1 MISKLSTFFL
11 IILKRVIAGCVIAA
25 LGLAAW
31 AWWLCAH
38 DEGDFSQRRARE
50 LASLAAERERAAAS
64 EAEAGRRVGALTVE
78 LDARQQEVAGAERA
92 IELHRSVESGW
103 SRWTGG
109 REEQALNDRK
119 REEQEKI
126 RAEALERIA
135 ALKQELADVMMTWQ
149 RDEIAL
155 ARLDRRIAAM
165 EAVTSGRGFYARL
178 VWDASNGGQGAFWF
192 VAFWV
197 VWPVARRFALYYFVA
212 PFVIRRKPLRLSK
225 NTRGGRGT
233 DEADEAGGA
242 SGARGTAL
250 VGEARGVAMVGET
263 RGTAMGGEVRGTA
276 MVSEA
281 RRVVTG
287 DEGEMAMVASEVAMG
302 EMATGEVGKMVAGE
316 VAMGEMGEVVTVG
329 LRAGEV
335 LCVKPGLVESADA
348 GVLRRGR
355 FWLKARFPIMNIA
368 CGLVRMAELRNE
380 HAGAVG
386 RVVLRGAA
394 GHGVREREHE
404 HKHEHERD
412 EVCDA
417 AGRGA
422 AGREC
427 GEMRG
432 RDEMRRRG
440 EVRKCDEV
448 RERSDGREGCG
459 RSDVSGCGVGLAVVQ
474 VAGGGSLVL
483 RPRYLAGV
491 AHAAG
496 APLVIRSHWRILS
509 WHAWVTGQFRFFE
522 FAGPC
527 RLIVT
532 GERGVRAE
540 TLGPRD
546 DGRRPARRASVG
558 ATIGFTPGLRYR
570 PARAKSF
577 WSYCRGL
584 SPLYDDLFIGEGMF
598 FVQEA
603 ASEQGQEQGRGQE
616 RGRCGKGLARRFF
629 AGAWRGFQRIFGM

>member
-1 MISKLSTFFL
+1 VEGGVISKLSTFFL

-38 DEGDFSQRRARE
+38 DEGDFSRRRARE
-50 LASLAAERERAAAS
+50 IASLAAERERAAAS
-64 EAEAGRRVGALTVE
+64 EAEAGRRAGALTAE

-92 IELHRSVESGW
+92 VELHRSIESGW
-103 SRWTGG
+103 RRWTGG

-119 REEQEKI
+119 REEQETI
-126 RAEALERIA
+126 RAEALEQIA
-135 ALKQELADVMMTWQ
+135 ALKQELANVMMTRQ

-155 ARLDRRIAAM
+155 AQLDRRIAAM
-165 EAVTSGRGFYARL
+165 EAVTSGRGFYAQL
-178 VWDASNGGQGAFWF
+178 VWDGGNGGRRAFWF

-225 NTRGGRGT
+225 NTGGT
-233 DEADEAGGA
+233 
-242 SGARGTAL
+242 
-250 VGEARGVAMVGET
+250 RGV
-263 RGTAMGGEVRGTA
+263 GGEG
-276 MVSEA
+276 
-281 RRVVTG
+281 
-287 DEGEMAMVASEVAMG
+287 EVA
-302 EMATGEVGKMVAGE
+302 MVAGE
-316 VAMGEMGEVVTVG
+316 VATGEVSEAVTVG

-348 GVLRRGR
+348 GVSRRRR
-355 FWLKARFPIMNIA
+355 FWLRARFPIMNIA

-386 RVVLRGAA
+386 RVVLRG
-394 GHGVREREHE
+394 V
-404 HKHEHERD
+404 
-412 EVCDA
+412 

-422 AGREC
+422 AEREC

-432 RDEMRRRG
+432 RG
-440 EVRKCDEV
+440 EV
-448 RERSDGREGCG
+448 RERGDGRGC
-459 RSDVSGCGVGLAVVQ
+459 SDVRGRGVGLAVVQ

-491 AHAAG
+491 AHAAE
-496 APLVIRSHWRILS
+496 ASLVIRSHWRVLS

-527 RLIVT
+527 RLIVA
-532 GERGVRAE
+532 GERGMRAE
-540 TLGPRD
+540 TLGPCD
-546 DGRRPARRASVG
+546 DGRRPVRRASVG

-570 PARAKSF
+570 PARAESF

-598 FVQEA
+598 FVQETA
-603 ASEQGQEQGRGQE
+603 AGREREQDQGRG
-616 RGRCGKGLARRFF
+616 RCDKGLARRFF
-629 AGAWRGFQRIFGM
+629 ADAWRGFQRIFGM